1 MTLSGS
7 SSNLK
12 PSIDKPGNTNKSER
26 ILSEPNLPGILNRP
40 VSPVLHGDRDYEDQ
54 NDVQRTVITSGITQE
69 DIEFYD
75 QLEEKQEKNWKRRLK
90 QDEEYKRELLKVQSR
105 VLEDNTEDN
114 IQPPDNKVAKK
125 SRSFF
130 EEDSESNSDNNK
142 GRDIPQMMNK
152 SNLLLFAKKYV
163 PLVPYG
169 IKNSKNYKEAKLQ
182 QRLSLE
188 NARKQREAKGLILDS
203 RKTLM
208 MSLRDNT
215 GINWGRSKQIM
226 KHLEM
231 HHRHPNVDDKKIRE
245 QIANI
250 IKVIK

>member
-12 PSIDKPGNTNKSER
+12 PSTDKTGNINKSER
-26 ILSEPNLPGILNRP
+26 ILREPNLPGILNRP

-130 EEDSESNSDNNK
+130 EEDSKSNSDNKGRVKAIIKTKTCTSVDSSKSKEGTDSTNK
-142 GRDIPQMMNK
+142 GDNRN
-152 SNLLLFAKKYV
+152 SNA
-163 PLVPYG
+163 
-169 IKNSKNYKEAKLQ
+169 
-182 QRLSLE
+182 
-188 NARKQREAKGLILDS
+188 LIEGYS
-203 RKTLM
+203 
-208 MSLRDNT
+208 S
-215 GINWGRSKQIM
+215 
-226 KHLEM
+226 
-231 HHRHPNVDDKKIRE
+231 DDE
-245 QIANI
+245 
-250 IKVIK
+250 